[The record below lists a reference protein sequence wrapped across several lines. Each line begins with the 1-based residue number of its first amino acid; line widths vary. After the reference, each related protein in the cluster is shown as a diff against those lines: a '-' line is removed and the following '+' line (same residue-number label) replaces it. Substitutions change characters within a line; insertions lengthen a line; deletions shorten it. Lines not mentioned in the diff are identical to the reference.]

1 MANVT
6 NPQKIVIGGGVSK
19 AGETLLNPVKQ
30 QFRQFAFPR
39 VAEGAELTIAKLG
52 NDAGVIGAA
61 WLVKHKM
68 TGGESEWISTE
79 PRIF

>member
-1 MANVT
+1 M
-6 NPQKIVIGGGVSK
+6 GGGVSK
-19 AGETLLNPVKQ
+19 AGDILLNPVKQ

-61 WLVKHKM
+61 WLVKHKI
-68 TGGESEWISTE
+68 EE
-79 PRIF
+79 